1 MSKRIAGFHGLR
13 VVCVGISNTALIH
26 QDDKPIRS
34 KCVFA
39 VAFTALLTEVVTQ
52 HREEIRMA
60 FSVDIIRPISF
71 IKQPVTCFC
80 AFLACLE
87 VAGIAILDDKN
98 FLVGVAWIY
107 SAFTFTATM

>member
-1 MSKRIAGFHGLR
+1 MSKRIADFHGLR
-13 VVCVGISNTALIH
+13 VVCVGISHAALIH

-39 VAFTALLTEVVTQ
+39 VAFTALLTEMVTQ

-60 FSVDIIRPISF
+60 ISVDIVRLISF
-71 IKQPVTCFC
+71 VKQPVTCFC

-98 FLVGVAWIY
+98 FLVGIAWID
-107 SAFTFTATM
+107 SAVTLTAAM